1 MIDVS
6 EKTQEILLNYML
18 GLTPDTLNKR
28 EGSLIRTSLAAAA
41 WAMEGLYINL
51 EYVQKQAYGTT
62 ATGTYLDKIA
72 ATAGLV
78 RKPATY
84 AQLNARFNIEIPI
97 GTRFVKDTDDGDRVY
112 FDLVSIANSPTTDP
126 EYVDAPFL
134 GVVEA
139 EEAGS
144 YPNILRGD
152 LSLISFVV
160 GLTTATIV
168 DVHEYGV
175 DEETDALLRARYL
188 EAIGRVDFGGNI
200 QSYRNYVLAQ
210 EGVGACQVWPCWNGP
225 GTVAIS
231 VVSPMMTPV
240 ESDRL
245 EILQNLICPPEA
257 GDTEPSANGYG
268 MAPIGAQVVVK
279 TPSLVEMG
287 VELYIKLSPSNTR
300 TQAEITQDIYDG
312 IVSYLKSTTEDWGTM
327 RLWNLAQYDIVIY
340 ATKVIVVCDAVEGV
354 EAVTACMVRKGD
366 EQWSLSS
373 VTIPQTAESQG
384 IPDLPLEN
392 LIIHYT

>member
-18 GLTPDTLNKR
+18 GLTPDSLNKR

-112 FDLVSIANSPTTDP
+112 FDLVSIVNSPDT
-126 EYVDAPFL
+126 EYPDAPYL

-231 VVSPMMTPV
+231 VVSPKMTPV
-240 ESDRL
+240 PSERL
-245 EILQNLICPPEA
+245 TELQNLICPPEA

-366 EQWSLSS
+366 EQWSRSS

-392 LIIHYT
+392 LILHYT

>member
-51 EYVQKQAYGTT
+51 EYVQRQAYGTT

-112 FDLVSIANSPTTDP
+112 FDLVSIANSPDT
-126 EYVDAPFL
+126 EYPDAPYL
-134 GVVEA
+134 GVIEA

-287 VELYIKLSPSNTR
+287 VELYVKLSPSNTR

-354 EAVTACMVRKGD
+354 EAVTTCMVRKGD

>member
-18 GLTPDTLNKR
+18 GLTPDSLNKR

-112 FDLVSIANSPTTDP
+112 FDLVSITNSPSTDP
-126 EYVDAPFL
+126 RYVDAPYL

-231 VVSPMMTPV
+231 VVSPEMTPV
-240 ESDRL
+240 PSERL
-245 EILQNLICPPEA
+245 TELQNLICPPEA

-354 EAVTACMVRKGD
+354 EAVTECMVRKGD

-373 VTIPQTAESQG
+373 VTIPQTSESQG

-392 LIIHYT
+392 LILHYT

>member
-18 GLTPDTLNKR
+18 GLTPDSLNKR

-112 FDLVSIANSPTTDP
+112 FDLVSIANSPDT
-126 EYVDAPFL
+126 EYPDAPYL

-231 VVSPMMTPV
+231 VVSPEMTPV
-240 ESDRL
+240 PSERL
-245 EILQNLICPPEA
+245 TELQNLICPPEA

-279 TPSLVEMG
+279 TPLLVEMG

-392 LIIHYT
+392 LILHYT

>member
-18 GLTPDTLNKR
+18 GLTPDSLNKR

-51 EYVQKQAYGTT
+51 EYVQRQAYGTT

-78 RKPATY
+78 RKAATY

-112 FDLVSIANSPTTDP
+112 FDLVSIAESPDETDWP
-126 EYVDAPFL
+126 DAPFL

-160 GLTTATIV
+160 GLSTATITG
-168 DVHEYGV
+168 VHEYGE

-210 EGVGACQVWPCWNGP
+210 DGVGACQVWPCWNGP
-225 GTVAIS
+225 GSVAIS
-231 VVSPMMTPV
+231 VVSPEMEPV
-240 ESDRL
+240 SSDRL
-245 EILQNLICPPEA
+245 AILQNLICPPEA

-268 MAPIGAQVVVK
+268 IAPIGAQVVVK
-279 TPSLVEMG
+279 TPETVEISVNMT
-287 VELYIKLSPSNTR
+287 VKLSPSNTR
-300 TQAEITQDIYDG
+300 TQAEIKQDIYDA
-312 IVSYLKSTTEDWGTM
+312 IVAYLKTTTSDWGTM
-327 RLWNLAQYDIVIY
+327 RLWNLAEYDIVIW
-340 ATKVIVVCDAVEGV
+340 ATKIIAYCDSIEGIEAIVMCLLSKDYIS
-354 EAVTACMVRKGD
+354 
-366 EQWSLSS
+366 WSSTS
-373 VTIPQTAESQG
+373 ISIPQTAELQG
-384 IPDLPLEN
+384 IPN
-392 LIIHYT
+392 LTTQHLTVTFT

>member
-112 FDLVSIANSPTTDP
+112 FDLVSIVESPSTDP
-126 EYVDAPFL
+126 KYVDAPYL

-287 VELYIKLSPSNTR
+287 VDLYVKLSPSNTR

-384 IPDLPLEN
+384 IPDFPLEN

>member
-84 AQLNARFNIEIPI
+84 AQLNARFNIEIPV

-112 FDLVSIANSPTTDP
+112 FDLVSIANSPDT
-126 EYVDAPFL
+126 EYPDAPFL

-144 YPNILRGD
+144 YPNILRGS
-152 LSLISFVV
+152 LSLISFAV
-160 GLTTATIV
+160 GLTTAEITT
-168 DVHEYGV
+168 VHEYGV
-175 DEETDALLRARYL
+175 DEETDELLRARYL
-188 EAIGRVDFGGNI
+188 EAIVRVDFGGNI

-231 VVSPMMTPV
+231 VVSPELTPV
-240 ESDRL
+240 SSERL
-245 EILQNLICPPEA
+245 TILQNLICPPEA

-287 VELYIKLSPSNTR
+287 VELYVKLSPSNTR

>member
-18 GLTPDTLNKR
+18 GLTPDSLNKR

-112 FDLVSIANSPTTDP
+112 FDLVSIANSPDT
-126 EYVDAPFL
+126 EYPDAPYL

-287 VELYIKLSPSNTR
+287 VELYVKLSPSNTR

-392 LIIHYT
+392 LILHYT

>member
-18 GLTPDTLNKR
+18 GLTPDSLNKR

-112 FDLVSIANSPTTDP
+112 FDLVSITNSPSTDP
-126 EYVDAPFL
+126 RYVDAPYL

-231 VVSPMMTPV
+231 VVSPEMTPV
-240 ESDRL
+240 PSERL
-245 EILQNLICPPEA
+245 TELQNLICPPEA

-354 EAVTACMVRKGD
+354 EAVTECMVRKGD

-392 LIIHYT
+392 LILHYT

>member
-51 EYVQKQAYGTT
+51 EYVQRQAYGTT

-112 FDLVSIANSPTTDP
+112 FDLVSIANSPSTDP
-126 EYVDAPFL
+126 RYVDAPYL

-160 GLTTATIV
+160 GLSTATIV
-168 DVHEYGV
+168 DVHEYGE

-210 EGVGACQVWPCWNGP
+210 DGVGA
-225 GTVAIS
+225 
-231 VVSPMMTPV
+231 
-240 ESDRL
+240 EHL
-245 EILQNLICPPEA
+245 PEA
-257 GDTEPSANGYG
+257 RMLPHALFVNGVVPDELSRV
-268 MAPIGAQVVVK
+268 ADDSLREDNRIGNRC
-279 TPSLVEMG
+279 
-287 VELYIKLSPSNTR
+287 YICCFAGN
-300 TQAEITQDIYDG
+300 
-312 IVSYLKSTTEDWGTM
+312 
-327 RLWNLAQYDIVIY
+327 
-340 ATKVIVVCDAVEGV
+340 DA
-354 EAVTACMVRKGD
+354 C
-366 EQWSLSS
+366 S
-373 VTIPQTAESQG
+373 V
-384 IPDLPLEN
+384 
-392 LIIHYT
+392 

>member
-18 GLTPDTLNKR
+18 GLTPDSLNKR

-51 EYVQKQAYGTT
+51 EYVQRQAYGTT

-112 FDLVSIANSPTTDP
+112 FDLVSIANSPSTDP
-126 EYVDAPFL
+126 RYVDAPYL

-160 GLTTATIV
+160 GLSKATVV
-168 DVHEYGV
+168 DVHEYGE

-210 EGVGACQVWPCWNGP
+210 DGVGACQVWPCWNGP

-231 VVSPMMTPV
+231 VVSPKMTPV
-240 ESDRL
+240 PSERL
-245 EILQNLICPPEA
+245 TELQNLICPPEA

-268 MAPIGAQVVVK
+268 MAPIGAQVVVT
-279 TPSLVEMG
+279 TPETVEISVNMT
-287 VELYIKLSPSNTR
+287 VKLSPSNTR
-300 TQAEITQDIYDG
+300 TQAEIRQDIYDA
-312 IVSYLKSTTEDWGTM
+312 IVAYLKTTMSDWGTM
-327 RLWNLAQYDIVIY
+327 RLWNLAEYDIVIW
-340 ATKVIVVCDAVEGV
+340 ATKIIAYCDSIDGIEAIVGCLLSKDYIS
-354 EAVTACMVRKGD
+354 
-366 EQWSLSS
+366 WSSTNIS
-373 VTIPQTAESQG
+373 IPQTAALQG
-384 IPDLPLEN
+384 IPN
-392 LIIHYT
+392 LTAEHLSVTFT

>member
-18 GLTPDTLNKR
+18 GLTPDSLNKR

-97 GTRFVKDTDDGDRVY
+97 GTRFVKDTDDSDRVY

>member
-18 GLTPDTLNKR
+18 GLTPDSLNKR

-112 FDLVSIANSPTTDP
+112 FDLVSIANSPDT
-126 EYVDAPFL
+126 EYPDAPYL

-231 VVSPMMTPV
+231 VVSPKMTPV
-240 ESDRL
+240 PSERL
-245 EILQNLICPPEA
+245 TELQNLICPPEA

-287 VELYIKLSPSNTR
+287 VELYVKLSPSNTR

-392 LIIHYT
+392 LILHYT

>member
-18 GLTPDTLNKR
+18 GLTPDSLNKR

-51 EYVQKQAYGTT
+51 EYVQRQAYGTT

-97 GTRFVKDTDDGDRVY
+97 GTRFVKDADDGDRVY
-112 FDLVSIANSPTTDP
+112 FDLVSIANSPSTDP
-126 EYVDAPFL
+126 KYVDAPYL

-175 DEETDALLRARYL
+175 DEETDALLRTRYL

-287 VELYIKLSPSNTR
+287 VELYVKLSPSNTR

-392 LIIHYT
+392 LILHYT